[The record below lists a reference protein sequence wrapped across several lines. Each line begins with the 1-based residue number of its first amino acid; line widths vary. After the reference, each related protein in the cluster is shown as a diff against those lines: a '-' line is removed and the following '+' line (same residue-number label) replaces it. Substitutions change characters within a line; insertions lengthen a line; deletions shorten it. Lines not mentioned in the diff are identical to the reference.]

1 MALIGYARV
10 STQSQDLTEQI
21 EALEKFGC
29 TKIFA
34 GKHSGK
40 AKDNEEQLSK
50 MLDYVREG
58 DVVVVTKFDRLGR
71 SLNQCLNILE
81 EFKKQEIGFIAL
93 DQNIDTTKK
102 TDPLSVA
109 MIHLLGLFA
118 ELERSFIVERT
129 QGGKQAK
136 IAAGDLR
143 AKGGRP
149 VKINAGMKEKIA
161 KDFNN
166 GLSLSE
172 TARKHKIS
180 IASVKNVKKELKE
193 KKDNLHRSYA
203 IELEKFCNSKEEIED
218 VLNNTQ
224 QHYNKCDEN
233 SDAEYMCLLVD
244 ILENLHGK
252 NVILL

>member
-1 MALIGYARV
+1 MAYIGYARV

-21 EALEKFGC
+21 EALQKFGC
-29 TKIFA
+29 TKIFT

-40 AKDNEEQLSK
+40 AKDNEEQLGK
-50 MLDYVREG
+50 MMDYVREG

-81 EFKKQEIGFIAL
+81 EFKKQDIGFIAL

-102 TDPLSVA
+102 SDPLSVA

-129 QGGKQAK
+129 QSGKQAK

-149 VKINAGMKEKIA
+149 VKINAGMKEKMA
-161 KDFNN
+161 TDFNN
-166 GLSLSE
+166 GLSLSA
-172 TARKHKIS
+172 TARKYKIS
-180 IASVKNVKKELKE
+180 VASAKNVKKELKE
-193 KKDNLHRSYA
+193 KKDNLRRTFE

-218 VLNNTQ
+218 VLNNTR
-224 QHYNKCDEN
+224 QHYDKCDEN
-233 SDAEYMCLLVD
+233 TDMEYVYLLID
-244 ILENLHGK
+244 ILEQLHGNK
-252 NVILL
+252 VAL

>member
-1 MALIGYARV
+1 MALVGYARV
-10 STQSQDLTEQI
+10 SSLQQDLTEQI

-40 AKDNEEQLSK
+40 AKDNQEQLDK
-50 MLDYVREG
+50 MMDYIRED

-71 SLNQCLNILE
+71 SLNQCLNVLE
-81 EFKKQEIGFIAL
+81 YFKENNIGFIAL
-93 DQNIDTTKK
+93 HQNIDTTKK
-102 TDPLSVA
+102 SDPLSMA
-109 MIHLLGLFA
+109 MIHLLGVFA

-149 VKINAGMKEKIA
+149 VKINAGMKEKMA
-161 KDFNN
+161 ADFDN
-166 GLSLSE
+166 GLSLSA
-172 TARKHKIS
+172 TARKYKIS
-180 IASVKNVKKELKE
+180 VASAKNVKKELKE
-193 KKDNLHRSYA
+193 KKDNLRRTFE

-224 QHYNKCDEN
+224 QHYDRCDEN
-233 SDAEYMCLLVD
+233 TDMEYVYLLID
-244 ILENLHGK
+244 ILEQLHGNK
-252 NVILL
+252 VAL